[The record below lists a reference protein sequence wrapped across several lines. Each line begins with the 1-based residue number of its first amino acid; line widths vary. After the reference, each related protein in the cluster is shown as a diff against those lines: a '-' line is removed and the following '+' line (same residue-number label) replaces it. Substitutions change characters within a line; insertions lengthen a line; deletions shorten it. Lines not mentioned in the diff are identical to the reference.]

1 MRAVSTGHVSQSEWR
16 WVTLVSALL
25 ILLAMLPFIIA
36 GFITSNYDD
45 SQFMGILHRH
55 NEGAAN
61 LSHMME
67 GSRGELSIRYLHT
80 PEPQRGMLLEP
91 LYALLGQLARAT
103 QLEPLVVFHLARIGA
118 ALIMYLS
125 LYSLAANIWT
135 RVRARRAFFVFATM
149 GGGLGWMFAP
159 LAEETHFIDLLTSGV
174 FPYQATLYSVSVTL
188 AIAAL
193 ALLAGAIIS
202 ALKVGQM
209 EHPTVTNEGIT
220 VFLLGLF
227 IAIAYPLALVPAMIA
242 FFGLILAHMLT
253 NRKVVARDFWWM
265 LWFAVPAA
273 PIIIYDL
280 AAFVYNPST
289 SAVWTQLNSV
299 PPPPL
304 EALLIGVLVPLV
316 IALPGLW
323 RAVRR
328 FEPDGNQFMLGWLII
343 MLLLIYL
350 SPIGH
355 LNFGVG
361 LMIPLAY
368 FVTRALEDF
377 WFTYIKRQHRYR
389 IFAALLPIMAASHL
403 VVTFA
408 PLQGDNLTAPSRYV
422 LPVDYARAFRW
433 LGALPTPNVVVLT
446 APQIGVWSPAWSGMA
461 VVYGSPLYTLDAE
474 LKARAVTAWYSAT
487 DADAFDCTALLNG
500 RYSAGTR
507 YTVRYVVYG
516 PLERAYGGGA
526 CVERLRKIVTF
537 GAVAVYSYSPLTLE
551 RTTDTP

>member
-25 ILLAMLPFIIA
+25 IFLAMLPFMMA
-36 GFITSNYDD
+36 GFISSGHDD
-45 SQFMGILHRH
+45 LQFMGVLHRH

-61 LSHMME
+61 LSHMLE

-91 LYALLGQLARAT
+91 LYSILGQLARAAL
-103 QLEPLVVFHLARIGA
+103 LEPLVIFHIARIGA

-135 RVRARRAFFVFATM
+135 RVRTRRIFFVFATM
-149 GGGLGWMFAP
+149 GGGLGWVFAP
-159 LAEETHFIDLLTSGV
+159 FAEQANFVDLLTSGV

-209 EHPTVTNEGIT
+209 ERPTVTNEGIT

-227 IAIAYPLALVPAMIA
+227 IAIAYPLALVPTMIA

-253 NRKVVARDFWWM
+253 NRKVVGRDFWWM
-265 LWFAVPAA
+265 MWFAVPAA
-273 PIIIYDL
+273 PILIYDL
-280 AAFVYNPST
+280 TAFVYNSVT
-289 SAVWTQLNSV
+289 SAVWSQLNSV
-299 PPPPL
+299 PPPSID
-304 EALLIGVLVPLV
+304 ALLIGLLIPMV

-328 FEPDGNQFMLGWLII
+328 FEPDGNQFMLGWLLI

-350 SPIGH
+350 TPIGR

-377 WFTYIKRQHRYR
+377 WFTYIKRPHRYR
-389 IFAALLPIMAASHL
+389 IFAVLLPIMAASHL

-408 PLQGDNLTAPSRYV
+408 PLQGNNLTEPSRYM
-422 LPVDYARAFRW
+422 LPIDYARAFRW

-446 APQIGVWSPAWSGMA
+446 APDVGVWSPAWSGMA
-461 VVYGSPLYTLDAE
+461 VVYGSPLYTLDADV
-474 LKARAVTAWYSAT
+474 KARAAVAWYSAT
-487 DADAFDCTALLNG
+487 DADTFDCMALLNG
-500 RYSAGTR
+500 RYSTATP
-507 YTVRYVVYG
+507 YTVRYVVFG
-516 PLERAYGGGA
+516 PIERAYSGGA
-526 CVERLRKIVTF
+526 CTERLREVVTF
-537 GAVAVYSYSPLTLE
+537 GEVSVYSYSPLTLE
-551 RTTDTP
+551 RGTDTP